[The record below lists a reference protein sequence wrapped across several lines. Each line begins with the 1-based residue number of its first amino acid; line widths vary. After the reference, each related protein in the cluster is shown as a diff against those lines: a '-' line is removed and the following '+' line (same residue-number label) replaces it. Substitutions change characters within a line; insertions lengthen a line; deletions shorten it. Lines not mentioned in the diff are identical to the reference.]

1 MESAL
6 GGLSQ
11 MAVLII
17 IAAVGFLAAKL
28 NYLDKYTN
36 QKLTKLLLNITLPCM
51 IIASVHG
58 LSASD
63 AGAIVGPAF
72 LMAGAQFFLLLLTG
86 TLLAFFFR
94 VPKNERA
101 IWQFM
106 TVCTNNGFIGL
117 PVIAAIL
124 GTQSIIVSS
133 IYIMVIALFIY
144 SIGFAILANNRDRI
158 AQEAKSGIGAGENRL
173 QAGKAGAEAR
183 KTDGDEDNTLR
194 VEATDGK
201 SAAEKTASGKSSRRE
216 KFSIPWRSMINP
228 AMVACLIALVLFFT
242 SWQVPDLVQD
252 TLSLLGGITAPIA
265 MLIIGVIMAGTKLKS
280 VLTEVRLYPYILI
293 RQLILPVLFYLAFV
307 TMGVSPLL
315 AGVFSLM
322 FAMPVGSMAPTFVED
337 FDGDAT
343 LTAKATVLTTLGAFA
358 MIPLLVVL
366 MGFAG

>member
-1 MESAL
+1 MENAL

-17 IAAVGFLAAKL
+17 IAAIGYLAAKL

-51 IIASVHG
+51 VIASVHG
-58 LSASD
+58 LSAAD

-86 TLLAFFFR
+86 TLLALAFR

-124 GTQSIIVSS
+124 GTQSIIISS
-133 IYIMVIALFIY
+133 IYIMIIALFIY

-158 AQEAKSGIGAGENRL
+158 AR
-173 QAGKAGAEAR
+173 EAR
-183 KTDGDEDNTLR
+183 AAQGRAFEDP
-194 VEATDGK
+194 AK
-201 SAAEKTASGKSSRRE
+201 AK

-228 AMVACLIALVLFFT
+228 SMVACLIALVLFFT
-242 SWQVPDLVQD
+242 GWQVPDLLQD
-252 TLSLLGGITAPIA
+252 TMSLLGGITAPIA
-265 MLIIGVIMAGTKLKS
+265 MLVIGVIMAGTKLKS
-280 VLTEVRLYPYILI
+280 VVAEARLYPYILI
-293 RQLILPVLFYLAFV
+293 RQLILPALFYLGFTAL
-307 TMGVSPLL
+307 GVSPLL
-315 AGVFSLM
+315 AGVFALM

-343 LTAKATVLTTLGAFA
+343 LTARATVLTTLGAFVA
-358 MIPLLVVL
+358 IPLLVVF
-366 MGFAG
+366 MGFVG

>member
-1 MESAL
+1 MEGAF

-11 MAVLII
+11 MAELII
-17 IAAVGFLAAKL
+17 IAVIGYVAAKL

-51 IIASVHG
+51 VIASVHG

-72 LMAGAQFFLLLLTG
+72 VMAGAQFFLLLLTG
-86 TLLAFFFR
+86 TLLALIFC

-124 GTQSIIVSS
+124 GSASIIISS
-133 IYIMVIALFIY
+133 IYVMVIALFIY

-158 AQEAKSGIGAGENRL
+158 AQEAREAQGRTFEAP
-173 QAGKAGAEAR
+173 AGK
-183 KTDGDEDNTLR
+183 K
-194 VEATDGK
+194 
-201 SAAEKTASGKSSRRE
+201 

-228 AMVACLIALVLFFT
+228 SMVACVIALVLFFT
-242 SWQVPDLVQD
+242 GWQVPDLLQD
-252 TLSLLGGITAPIA
+252 TMSLLGGITAPIA
-265 MLIIGVIMAGTKLKS
+265 MLVIGVIMAGSKLKS
-280 VLTEVRLYPYILI
+280 VVTEVRLYPYILI
-293 RQLILPVLFYLAFV
+293 RQLLLPALFYFGFTAF
-307 TMGVSPLL
+307 GVSPLL
-315 AGVFSLM
+315 AGVFALM

-337 FDGDAT
+337 FDGNAT
-343 LTAKATVLTTLGAFA
+343 LTAKATVLTTLGAFIA
-358 MIPLLVVL
+358 IPLLVVF
-366 MGFAG
+366 MSFVG